1 MAFFAVP
8 VGPESNSAVVARPAI
23 PAGAV
28 ACLGNLG
35 RVDLHIEFQIGMAY
49 PAGKFPAVQPVGKG
63 DRLDTISGG
72 SSVNENVA
80 VFLRGREGAQGI
92 NRSKITL

>member
-8 VGPESNSAVVARPAI
+8 VGPESNSAVMARPAI

-35 RVDLHIEFQIGMAY
+35 SVDLHVEFQIGMTY
-49 PAGKFPAVQPVGKG
+49 PAGELPAVQPVGKG
-63 DRLDTISGG
+63 DRFDTISGG
-72 SSVNENVA
+72 NPVNENVA
-80 VFLRGREGAQGI
+80 VFLGWRKGTQDK
-92 NRSKITL
+92 NRPKIAL